1 MTEGIKHGTY
11 AKLDF
16 DGIVS
21 PGMRVNGDDII
32 IGKSAIQQEALAGIP
47 EISSKRK
54 KDVSTPLRHS

>member
-1 MTEGIKHGTY
+1 MQEEFEVPDPAVTEGIKHGTY

-32 IGKSAIQQEALAGIP
+32 IGKSA
-47 EISSKRK
+47 
-54 KDVSTPLRHS
+54 V